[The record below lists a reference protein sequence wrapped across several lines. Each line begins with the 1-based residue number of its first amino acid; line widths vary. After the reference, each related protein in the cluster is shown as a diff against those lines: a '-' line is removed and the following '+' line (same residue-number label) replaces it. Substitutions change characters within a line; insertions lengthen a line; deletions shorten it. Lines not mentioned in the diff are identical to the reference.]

1 MLFSGIGMEERS
13 EIQVLRVLVTALLLA
28 AGLSAASCG
37 DNTDV
42 TGANKSLVRLS
53 VDAPDTA
60 RAGSNF
66 GVQVRALNIG
76 IANIQNGHVTI
87 TLPAPLTILGA
98 NASAGTSA
106 TFSNGGSGG
115 TVEWDLRTLDSN
127 SQSTIDITTMGQLS
141 PGEATRR
148 LTILATMTGQ
158 DIKPGDAVATD
169 DVVLT
174 Q

>member
-1 MLFSGIGMEERS
+1 MEERG
-13 EIQVLRVLVTALLLA
+13 EIRVLGVLVTTLLLA
-28 AGLSAASCG
+28 VALSAASCG

-42 TGANKSLVRLS
+42 TATNESLVRLS

-60 RAGSNF
+60 RSGSNF

-87 TLPAPLTILGA
+87 TLPAPLTVVA
-98 NASAGTSA
+98 ADASAGTSA
-106 TFSNGGSGG
+106 TFSNGVSGG

-127 SQSTIDITTMGQLS
+127 SQSKIDITTMGLLS
-141 PGEATRR
+141 PSEATRR

-158 DIKPGDAVATD
+158 GIKPGDAVATD